1 MAKELKIQ
9 ATTVFQ
15 RNWDAT
21 TRFVINIGGSRSTK
35 TYSILQLL
43 IVKALESTEP
53 LVISI
58 VRKSLPSLRI
68 SVMRDF
74 FNILKQLDLYNE
86 ELHNKTEN
94 TYQLNNSL
102 IEFFSID
109 DAQKRRG
116 TKRDILFVNEA
127 NEITYEDFFQLNI
140 RTTTQVYFDFNPSET
155 FWYNDQIQTR
165 DDITIIHSTYKDN
178 PYLNDDQIKE
188 IERLQHTDLQYYQ
201 IYALGEFAGA
211 IDRIYSYTPLD
222 DIPVDRG
229 AKLVA
234 LGLDFGY
241 TNDPTTLVEVWRQG
255 DNIYLNELIYQTG
268 LTNSDIGDLMSEYGV
283 DRTIEII
290 ADSAEPK
297 SIEELRRY
305 GFNIKPAIKGPDS
318 IKNGIDILK
327 RNRLFVTKQSTN
339 LIKELNNYKWITDKN
354 GNKLNK
360 PVDMFNH
367 ALDAVRYVALNK
379 MKQGNTGVYNI
390 SIVGRD
396 GELSRAATGQQNLKT
411 TYAIR

>member
-1 MAKELKIQ
+1 MPRDLKIQ

-15 RNWDAT
+15 SNWDAK
-21 TRFVINIGGSRSTK
+21 TRYVVNIGGSRSTK

-58 VRKSLPSLRI
+58 VRKSLPALRI

-74 FNILKQLDLYNE
+74 FNILRSLDLYDA

-94 TYQLNNSL
+94 TYQLNQSMV
-102 IEFFSID
+102 EFFSID

-127 NEITYEDFFQLNI
+127 NELDWEDFFQLQI
-140 RTTTQVYFDFNPSET
+140 RTTTQIFLDFNPSET
-155 FWYNDQIQTR
+155 FWYNDQIQPREDVT
-165 DDITIIHSTYKDN
+165 TIHSTYKDN
-178 PYLNDDQIKE
+178 PYLNDDQVNE
-188 IERLQHTDLQYYQ
+188 IERLQYTDKQYYQ
-201 IYALGEFAGA
+201 IYALGQFAGSF
-211 IDRIYSYTPLD
+211 DRIYQYIPID
-222 DIPVDRG
+222 DIPTNV

-234 LGLDFGY
+234 LGMDFGF
-241 TNDPTTLVEVWRQG
+241 TNDPTTLVEVWKDGRDG
-255 DNIYLNELIYQTG
+255 IYLNELIYEQG
-268 LTNSDIGDLMSEYGV
+268 LTNGDIAALLGQYGV
-283 DRTIEII
+283 DKYIEII

-297 SIEELRRY
+297 SIEEIRRF
-305 GFNIKPAIKGPDS
+305 GFNIKPAHKGPDS
-318 IKNGIDILK
+318 VNNGIDILK
-327 RNRLFVTKQSTN
+327 RHVIHVTKQSIN
-339 LIKELNNYKWITDKN
+339 LIKELNNYKWFTDKN
-354 GNKLNK
+354 NNKLNK

-379 MKQGNTGVYNI
+379 LKVSNQGNYNI
-390 SIVGRD
+390 SIMSND
-396 GELSRAATGQQNLKT
+396 GSISKITTGQQHK

>member
-1 MAKELKIQ
+1 MGRELKIQ

-15 RNWDAT
+15 NNWDAS
-21 TRFVINIGGSRSTK
+21 TRYVVNIGGSRSTK

-58 VRKSLPSLRI
+58 VRKSLPALRI

-74 FNILKQLDLYNE
+74 FNILRSLDLYDA

-94 TYQLNNSL
+94 TYQLNQSMV
-102 IEFFSID
+102 EFFSID

-127 NEITYEDFFQLNI
+127 NELDWEDFFQLQI
-140 RTTTQVYFDFNPSET
+140 RTTTQIFLDFNPSET
-155 FWYNDQIQTR
+155 FWYNDQIQSREDVT
-165 DDITIIHSTYKDN
+165 TIHSTYKDN
-178 PYLNDDQIKE
+178 PYLNDDQINE
-188 IERLQHTDLQYYQ
+188 IERLQHTDKQYYQ
-201 IYALGEFAGA
+201 IYALGQFAGSF
-211 IDRIYSYTPLD
+211 DRIYQYIPVD
-222 DIPVDRG
+222 DIPTSV

-234 LGLDFGY
+234 LGMDFGF
-241 TNDPTTLVEVWRQG
+241 TNDPTTLVEVWKDNR
-255 DNIYLNELIYQTG
+255 DNIWLNELVYEQG
-268 LTNSDIGDLMSEYGV
+268 LTNAEIAALLSQYGV
-283 DRTIEII
+283 DKYIEII

-297 SIEELRRY
+297 SIEEIRRF
-305 GFNIKPAIKGPDS
+305 GFNIKPAHKGPDS
-318 IKNGIDILK
+318 VNNGIDILK
-327 RNRLFVTKQSTN
+327 RHVIHVTKQSIN
-339 LIKELNNYKWITDKN
+339 LIKELNNYKWFTDKN
-354 GNKLNK
+354 NNKLNK

-379 MKQGNTGVYNI
+379 LKVSNQGNYNI
-390 SIVGRD
+390 SIMSND
-396 GELSRAATGQQNLKT
+396 GSISKITTGQQHK

>member
-1 MAKELKIQ
+1 MPRDLNIQ
-9 ATTVFQ
+9 ATVVFQ
-15 RNWDAT
+15 KNWEANS
-21 TRFVINIGGSRSTK
+21 RYVVNIGGSRSTK

-53 LVISI
+53 LVVSI

-74 FNILKQLDLYNE
+74 FNILKQYDLYNA

-94 TYQLNNSL
+94 TYQLNNTL

-127 NEITYEDFFQLNI
+127 NELDWEDFFQLQI
-140 RTTTQVYFDFNPSET
+140 RTTTQIFLDFNPSEQ
-155 FWYNDQIQTR
+155 FWYNEQIQSR
-165 DDITIIHSTYKDN
+165 DDVTTIHSTYKDN
-178 PYLNDDQIKE
+178 PYLNDDQIHE
-188 IERLQHTDLQYYQ
+188 IERLQYTDLQYYQ

-211 IDRIYSYTPLD
+211 MDLVYGYTPVD
-222 DIPVDRG
+222 SIPTNM
-229 AKLVA
+229 ASLVA

-241 TNDPTTLVEVWRQG
+241 TNDPTTLVEIWKHK
-255 DNIYLNELIYQTG
+255 DSLYLNELIYQTG
-268 LTNSDIGDLMSEYGV
+268 LTNNDIGDMIVEYGV
-283 DRTIEII
+283 DKYIEII

-297 SIEELRRY
+297 SIDELRRY
-305 GFNIKPAIKGPDS
+305 GFNIKPAQKGPDS
-318 IKNGIDILK
+318 ILNGIDILK
-327 RNRLFVTKQSTN
+327 RNRLYVTKQSTN
-339 LIKELNNYKWITDKN
+339 LIKEFNNYKWVTDKN

-379 MKQGNTGVYNI
+379 MRQSNQGMYNI

-396 GELSRAATGQQNLKT
+396 GELDRIATGENKIK

>member
-1 MAKELKIQ
+1 MRDLKIQ

-15 RNWDAT
+15 RNWEANN
-21 TRFVINIGGSRSTK
+21 RYIVNIGGSRSTK

-43 IVKALESTEP
+43 IVKAIESTEP

-74 FNILKQLDLYNE
+74 FDILKNLDLYNVE
-86 ELHNKTEN
+86 NHNKTEN
-94 TYQLNNSL
+94 TYLLNNTL

-116 TKRDILFVNEA
+116 SKRDILFINEA
-127 NEITYEDFFQLNI
+127 NELTYEDFFQLNI
-140 RTTTQVYFDFNPSET
+140 RTTTQVYLDFNPSEQ
-155 FWYNDQIQTR
+155 FWYNDKLQSR

-178 PYLNDDQIKE
+178 PYLNKEQVNE

-201 IYALGEFAGA
+201 IYALGQFAGGMDLVYQY
-211 IDRIYSYTPLD
+211 IPID
-222 DIPVDRG
+222 DIPVSS
-229 AKLVA
+229 AKLVG
-234 LGLDFGY
+234 LGMDYGF
-241 TNDPTTLVEVWRQG
+241 TNDPTTLVEVWK
-255 DNIYLNELIYQTG
+255 DNDSVYLNELLYERN
-268 LTNSDIGDLMSEYGV
+268 LTNQDIADKLSEYGV
-283 DRTIEII
+283 DRYIEII

-297 SIEELRRY
+297 SIEEIRRM
-305 GFNIKPAIKGPDS
+305 GFNIKPAQKGPDS
-318 IKNGIDILK
+318 ILNGIDILK
-327 RNRLFVTKQSTN
+327 RKRIHVTKQSVN

-360 PVDMFNH
+360 PVDAFNH

-379 MKQGNTGVYNI
+379 MKVDNQGRYNI
-390 SIVGRD
+390 SIVNSD
-396 GELSRAATGQQNLKT
+396 GSSIRSNVGQSTSKYL
-411 TYAIR
+411 IR

>member
-396 GELSRAATGQQNLKT
+396 GELSRAVTGQQNLKT

>member
-1 MAKELKIQ
+1 MPRDLNIQ
-9 ATTVFQ
+9 ATEVFQ
-15 RNWDAT
+15 RNWDAD
-21 TRFVINIGGSRSTK
+21 TRFIANIGGSRSTK

-43 IVKALESTEP
+43 IVKALESEEP

-58 VRKSLPSLRI
+58 VRKSMPSMRI

-74 FNILKQLDLYNE
+74 FDILKSLDLYNV

-94 TYQLNNSL
+94 TYQLNNTL

-127 NEITYEDFFQLNI
+127 NELSWEDFFQLNI
-140 RTTTQVYFDFNPSET
+140 RTTQQVFIDFNPSEQ
-155 FWYNDQIQTR
+155 FWFNENLQSR
-165 DDITIIHSTYKDN
+165 DDVTIIHSTYKDN
-178 PYLNDDQIKE
+178 PYLNDDQINE

-201 IYALGEFAGA
+201 IYALGQFAGA
-211 IDRIYSYTPLD
+211 LDLVYSYTLVD
-222 DIPVDRG
+222 HIPVEQ

-234 LGLDFGY
+234 LGMDFGF
-241 TNDPTTLVEVWRQG
+241 TNDPTTLVEVWQWN
-255 DNIYLNELIYQTG
+255 DAVYLNELIYERN
-268 LTNSDIGDLMSEYGV
+268 LTNQDIADRLSEYEV
-283 DRTIEII
+283 DKYIEII

-297 SIEELRRY
+297 SIEEIRRY
-305 GFNIKPAIKGPDS
+305 GFNIKPATKGPDS
-318 IKNGIDILK
+318 ILNGIDILK
-327 RNRLFVTKQSTN
+327 RNRIHITKQSTN
-339 LIKELNNYKWITDKN
+339 LIKEINNYKWITDKN

-379 MKQGNTGVYNI
+379 LKQSNTGMYNI
-390 SIVGRD
+390 SIIGNN
-396 GELSRAATGQQNLKT
+396 GLESRLQTGNR

>member
-1 MAKELKIQ
+1 MPRDLNIQ

-15 RNWDAT
+15 KNWEADS
-21 TRFVINIGGSRSTK
+21 RYIVNIGGSRSTK

-43 IVKALESTEP
+43 IVKALESNEP
-53 LVISI
+53 LVVSI

-74 FNILKQLDLYNE
+74 FNILKEYDLYNA

-94 TYQLNNSL
+94 TYQLNNTL

-127 NEITYEDFFQLNI
+127 NELDWEDFFQLQI
-140 RTTTQVYFDFNPSET
+140 RTTTQIFLDFNPSEQ
-155 FWYNDQIQTR
+155 FWYNEQIQSR
-165 DDITIIHSTYKDN
+165 DDVTTIHSTYKDN
-178 PYLNDDQIKE
+178 PYLNDDQIHE

-211 IDRIYSYTPLD
+211 MDLVYGYTPVD
-222 DIPVDRG
+222 NIPTNM
-229 AKLVA
+229 ANLVA

-241 TNDPTTLVEVWRQG
+241 TNDPTTLVEVWKHK
-255 DNIYLNELIYQTG
+255 DSLYLNELIYQTG
-268 LTNSDIGDLMSEYGV
+268 LTNNDIGDMMAEYGV
-283 DRTIEII
+283 DKYIEVI

-297 SIEELRRY
+297 SIDELRRY
-305 GFNIKPAIKGPDS
+305 GFNIKPAQKGPDS
-318 IKNGIDILK
+318 ILNGIDILK
-327 RNRLFVTKQSTN
+327 RNRLYVTKQSTN
-339 LIKELNNYKWITDKN
+339 LIKELNNYKWVTDKN

-379 MKQGNTGVYNI
+379 MRQSNQGMYNI
-390 SIVGRD
+390 SIIGRD
-396 GELSRAATGQQNLKT
+396 GEMDRVSTGENKIKT
-411 TYAIR
+411 YNIR

>member
-140 RTTTQVYFDFNPSET
+140 RTTTQVFFDFNPSET

-396 GELSRAATGQQNLKT
+396 GELSRAVTGQQNLKT

>member
-1 MAKELKIQ
+1 MPRELNIQ

-15 RNWDAT
+15 KNWEANN
-21 TRFVINIGGSRSTK
+21 RYVINIGGSRSTK

-68 SVMRDF
+68 SVLRDF
-74 FNILKQLDLYNE
+74 FDILKQLDLYNVE
-86 ELHNKTEN
+86 NHNKTEN
-94 TYQLNNSL
+94 TYLLNNTL

-116 TKRDILFVNEA
+116 SKRDILFVNEA
-127 NEITYEDFFQLNI
+127 NELTWEDFFQLNI
-140 RTTTQVYFDFNPSET
+140 RTTTQVFIDFNPSEQ
-155 FWYNDQIQTR
+155 FWYNDKLQSR
-165 DDITIIHSTYKDN
+165 DDTTIIHSTYKDN
-178 PYLNDDQIKE
+178 PYLNQDQVNE
-188 IERLQHTDLQYYQ
+188 IERLQFTDLQYYQ
-201 IYALGEFAGA
+201 IYALGEFAGGMDLVYQYA
-211 IDRIYSYTPLD
+211 PIDD
-222 DIPVDRG
+222 VPVHS

-234 LGLDFGY
+234 LGMDYGF
-241 TNDPTTLVEVWRQG
+241 TNDPTTLIEVWREKN
-255 DNIYLNELIYQTG
+255 NIYLNELLYDLN
-268 LTNSDIGDLMSEYGV
+268 LTNQDIADRLAEYGV
-283 DRTIEII
+283 DRYVEII

-297 SIEELRRY
+297 SIEEIRRS
-305 GFNIKPAIKGPDS
+305 GFNIKPAQKGPDS
-318 IKNGIDILK
+318 ILNGIDILK
-327 RNRLFVTKQSTN
+327 RHRIHVTKQSVN
-339 LIKELNNYKWITDKN
+339 LIKELNNYKWVVDKN

-379 MKQGNTGVYNI
+379 MRVDNKGMYNI

-396 GELSRAATGQQNLKT
+396 GELDRIITGETKQKT
-411 TYAIR
+411 YSIR